1 MFIVVSL
8 LKQVVLRFLTSLDQ
22 ILENSDHDIHAD
34 GVPCQAILL
43 ISGNACCLD
52 EIDLTIT
59 HTLQPETFS
68 FCQPAETIMVFL
80 VLEIAED
87 IGGCLGGQ
95 CRADESSAL
104 HPAPPG
110 L

>member
-43 ISGNACCLD
+43 ISGNAVNALIPIVVRSYLFISPGRD
-52 EIDLTIT
+52 
-59 HTLQPETFS
+59 
-68 FCQPAETIMVFL
+68 A
-80 VLEIAED
+80 
-87 IGGCLGGQ
+87 GCHS
-95 CRADESSAL
+95 DESL
-104 HPAPPG
+104 HPG
-110 L
+110 LHPWFSQ